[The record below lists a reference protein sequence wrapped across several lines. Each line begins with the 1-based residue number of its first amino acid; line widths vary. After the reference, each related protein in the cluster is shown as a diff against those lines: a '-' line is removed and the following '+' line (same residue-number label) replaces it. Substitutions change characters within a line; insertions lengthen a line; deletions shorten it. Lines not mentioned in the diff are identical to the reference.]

1 MQPMHTSTD
10 NRTLIL
16 GAASELLK
24 ARGFN
29 AFSYRDLAERVG
41 IKSSSVHYYFPTK
54 QDLGHAL
61 LKEYREAMREAL
73 ISLDLQTGVAERLR
87 GLAALFAGTAEQDQW
102 CLAGML
108 ASDYATLDEPLRQE
122 VRSFFALIE
131 QWLVHQAQ
139 AAVPGRDLPS
149 AKLLGRLAFALLEGA
164 LLSARVHGDPSQ
176 VTAAGALLVQWFES
190 QSL

>member
-1 MQPMHTSTD
+1 MRMPAH

-24 ARGFN
+24 TRGFN
-29 AFSYRDLAERVG
+29 AFSYRDLAEHVG
-41 IKSSSVHYYFPTK
+41 IKSSSLHYYFPTK
-54 QDLGHAL
+54 QDLAQAL
-61 LKEYREAMREAL
+61 LQEYREAMRKAL
-73 ISLDLQTGVAERLR
+73 TSLDLRTGVAERLR
-87 GLAALFAGTAEQDQW
+87 GLVALFASTAEQDQW

-108 ASDYATLDEPLRQE
+108 ASDYATLGEPLRQE
-122 VRSFFALIE
+122 VRGFFALIE
-131 QWLVHQAQ
+131 QWLAHQAQ

-149 AKLLGRLAFALLEGA
+149 AMLLGQLAFSLLEGA

-176 VTAAGALLVQWFES
+176 VTAAGDLLVQWFES